1 MAVAAVSL
9 SITVMIL
16 AIATGKGL
24 QEKISAKVTGFT
36 SDIQVTVLDLN
47 QSLEL
52 SPISPDST
60 VIVSLYEIEGVEHV
74 QTQISKNALIK
85 TDTEFEGIVVKGVD
99 NNFDWSFINTH
110 LTQGQLPKYN
120 SYEKSNEILISKKL
134 SQTLGLKIND
144 QALFYF
150 QGKQN
155 NQPLIRK
162 FTIKGIYE
170 TGIEIFDDLYIFA
183 DLKHLQKINRWS
195 ENQFSSIEIKVNK
208 DYNIDAIQS
217 LVEIV
222 TPFDT
227 KVSSSKSLYPQIFDW
242 IKLFDLNIAIILII
256 MIVVASINMISSLL
270 IIILERTKMIG
281 LLKALGAASI
291 SIKKIFLYYAFYLLQ
306 KGLIIGNGIGLSLIA
321 LQHFLAPIELDPAHY
336 YVKKLPVALSIEN
349 WLSINLMSF
358 FYMYGFINNPFT
370 YNSKGRTRKGYTLR
384 ISNQSFFKF
393 LKHFIIKLKMCHKSN
408 LILTHSRTIN
418 ILCF

>member
-1 MAVAAVSL
+1 MNFEKFVAKRLHTESNLQHSISKPILKMAVAAVSL

-24 QEKISAKVTGFT
+24 QEKISDKVTGFT

-60 VIVSLYEIEGVEHV
+60 VIMSLYEIEGVEHV

-134 SQTLGLKIND
+134 SQTLGLEIND
-144 QALFYF
+144 RALFYF

-291 SIKKIFLYYAFYLLQ
+291 SIKKIFLYHAFYLLQ

-336 YVKKLPVALSIEN
+336 YVKKLPVVLSIEN

-358 FYMYGFINNPFT
+358 FICMV
-370 YNSKGRTRKGYTLR
+370 L
-384 ISNQSFFKF
+384 
-393 LKHFIIKLKMCHKSN
+393 LIIPS
-408 LILTHSRTIN
+408 LIIQTVEPVKAIRYE
-418 ILCF
+418 

>member
-52 SPISPDST
+52 SPISPDSSL
-60 VIVSLYEIEGVEHV
+60 IQSLYEIEGIEHV
-74 QTQISKNALIK
+74 QTQITKNALIK
-85 TDTEFEGIVVKGVD
+85 TNTEFEGIAIKGVD

-110 LTQGQLPKYN
+110 LTQGRLPEYN

-134 SQTLGLKIND
+134 SQKLSLEISD

-150 QGKQN
+150 QGKQKI
-155 NQPLIRK
+155 QPLIRK
-162 FTIKGIYE
+162 FSIVGIYE
-170 TGIEIFDDLYIFA
+170 TGIELFDDLYIFA

-195 ENQFSSIEIKVNK
+195 KNQFSSIEIKINK
-208 DYNIDAIQS
+208 DYNIDSVHS

-222 TPFDT
+222 TPYDT
-227 KVSSSKSLYPQIFDW
+227 KVSTTETLYPQIFDW
-242 IKLFDLNIAIILII
+242 IKLFDLNIVIILII

-281 LLKALGAASI
+281 LLKALGATSI
-291 SIKKIFLYYAFYLLQ
+291 SIKKIFLYHAFYLLQ

-321 LQHFLAPIELDPAHY
+321 LQHFLSPIELDPAHY
-336 YVKKLPVALSIEN
+336 YVKKLPVVLSLEN
-349 WLSINLMSF
+349 WFSINLMSF
-358 FYMYGFINNPFT
+358 FICMI
-370 YNSKGRTRKGYTLR
+370 L
-384 ISNQSFFKF
+384 
-393 LKHFIIKLKMCHKSN
+393 LIIPA
-408 LILTHSRTIN
+408 LIIQKVELVKAIRYE
-418 ILCF
+418 

>member
-1 MAVAAVSL
+1 MNFEKFVAKRLHTESNLQHSISKPILKMAVAAVSL

-60 VIVSLYEIEGVEHV
+60 VIMSLYEIEGVEHV

-134 SQTLGLKIND
+134 SQTLGIEIND

-150 QGKQN
+150 QGKQKS
-155 NQPLIRK
+155 QPLIRK

-208 DYNIDAIQS
+208 DYDIDAIQS

-291 SIKKIFLYYAFYLLQ
+291 SIKKIFLYHAFYLLQ

-358 FYMYGFINNPFT
+358 FICMV
-370 YNSKGRTRKGYTLR
+370 L
-384 ISNQSFFKF
+384 
-393 LKHFIIKLKMCHKSN
+393 LIIPA
-408 LILTHSRTIN
+408 LIIQKVEPVKAIRYE
-418 ILCF
+418 

>member
-60 VIVSLYEIEGVEHV
+60 VIMSLYEIEGVEHV

-134 SQTLGLKIND
+134 SQTLSLKIND

-170 TGIEIFDDLYIFA
+170 TGIDIFDDLYIFA

-291 SIKKIFLYYAFYLLQ
+291 SIKKIFLYHAFYLLQ

-358 FYMYGFINNPFT
+358 FICMV
-370 YNSKGRTRKGYTLR
+370 L
-384 ISNQSFFKF
+384 
-393 LKHFIIKLKMCHKSN
+393 LIIPA
-408 LILTHSRTIN
+408 LIIQKVEPVKAMRYE
-418 ILCF
+418 

>member
-60 VIVSLYEIEGVEHV
+60 VIMSLYEIEGVEHV

-291 SIKKIFLYYAFYLLQ
+291 SIKKIFLYHAFYLLQ

-358 FYMYGFINNPFT
+358 FICMV
-370 YNSKGRTRKGYTLR
+370 L
-384 ISNQSFFKF
+384 
-393 LKHFIIKLKMCHKSN
+393 LIIPA
-408 LILTHSRTIN
+408 LIIQKVEPVKAMRYE
-418 ILCF
+418 

>member
-1 MAVAAVSL
+1 MNFEKFVAKRLHTESNLQHSISKPILKMAVTAVSL

-52 SPISPDST
+52 SPISTDSK
-60 VIVSLYEIEGVEHV
+60 VIMSLYEIEGVDHV
-74 QTQISKNALIK
+74 QTQIIKNALIK

-99 NNFDWSFINTH
+99 ENFDWSFINSH
-110 LTQGQLPKYN
+110 LTQGRLPEYN
-120 SYEKSNEILISKKL
+120 SYEKSKEILISKKL
-134 SQTLGLKIND
+134 SQTLGLEIND

-150 QGKQN
+150 QGKQKS
-155 NQPLIRK
+155 QPLIRK

-208 DYNIDAIQS
+208 DYNIDSIQS
-217 LVEIV
+217 LVEIE

-242 IKLFDLNIAIILII
+242 IKLFDLNIAIILLI

-281 LLKALGAASI
+281 LMKALGATSI
-291 SIKKIFLYYAFYLLQ
+291 SIKKIFLYHAFYLLQ
-306 KGLIIGNGIGLSLIA
+306 KGLIIGNGVGLSFIA
-321 LQHFLAPIELDPAHY
+321 LQHFLAPIQLDPTHY

-349 WLSINLMSF
+349 WLSINLISF
-358 FYMYGFINNPFT
+358 FICMVLLIIPALIIQ
-370 YNSKGRTRKGYTLR
+370 KVEPVRALR
-384 ISNQSFFKF
+384 YE
-393 LKHFIIKLKMCHKSN
+393 
-408 LILTHSRTIN
+408 
-418 ILCF
+418 

>member
-1 MAVAAVSL
+1 MNFEKFVAKRLHTESNLQHSISKPILKMAVAAVSL

-60 VIVSLYEIEGVEHV
+60 VIMSLYEIEGVEHV

-110 LTQGQLPKYN
+110 LTQGRLPKYN

-134 SQTLGLKIND
+134 SQTLGLKINE

-208 DYNIDAIQS
+208 DYNINAIQS

-256 MIVVASINMISSLL
+256 MIMVASINMISSLL

-281 LLKALGAASI
+281 LLKAIGAASI
-291 SIKKIFLYYAFYLLQ
+291 SIKKIFLYHAFYLLQ

-349 WLSINLMSF
+349 WLSINLMSV
-358 FYMYGFINNPFT
+358 FICMV
-370 YNSKGRTRKGYTLR
+370 L
-384 ISNQSFFKF
+384 
-393 LKHFIIKLKMCHKSN
+393 LIIPA
-408 LILTHSRTIN
+408 LIIQKIEPVKAIRYE
-418 ILCF
+418 

>member
-1 MAVAAVSL
+1 MNFEKFVAKRLHTESNLQHSISKPILKMAVAAVSL

-52 SPISPDST
+52 SPISPDSM
-60 VIVSLYEIEGVEHV
+60 VIMSLYEIEGVEHV
-74 QTQISKNALIK
+74 QTQITKNALIK
-85 TDTEFEGIVVKGVD
+85 TNTEFEGIVVKGVD
-99 NNFDWSFINTH
+99 NNFDWSFIKTH

-134 SQTLGLKIND
+134 SQTLGLKIKD

-208 DYNIDAIQS
+208 DYNIDSIQS

-281 LLKALGAASI
+281 LLKAMGATSI
-291 SIKKIFLYYAFYLLQ
+291 SIKKIFLYHAFYLLQ
-306 KGLIIGNGIGLSLIA
+306 KGLIIGNGIGLFLIA
-321 LQHFLAPIELDPAHY
+321 LQHFLTPIELDPAHY

-349 WLSINLMSF
+349 WLGINLMCF
-358 FYMYGFINNPFT
+358 FICMV
-370 YNSKGRTRKGYTLR
+370 L
-384 ISNQSFFKF
+384 
-393 LKHFIIKLKMCHKSN
+393 LIIPA
-408 LILTHSRTIN
+408 LIIQKVEPVKAIRYE
-418 ILCF
+418 

>member
-1 MAVAAVSL
+1 MNFEKFVAKRLHTESNLQHSISKPILKMAVAAVSL

-52 SPISPDST
+52 SPISPDSSL
-60 VIVSLYEIEGVEHV
+60 ILSLYEIEGVEHV
-74 QTQISKNALIK
+74 QTQITKNALIK
-85 TDTEFEGIVVKGVD
+85 TNTEFEGIAIKGVD

-110 LTQGQLPKYN
+110 LTQGRLPEYN

-134 SQTLGLKIND
+134 SQKLNLEIND

-150 QGKQN
+150 QGKQKS
-155 NQPLIRK
+155 QPLIRK
-162 FTIKGIYE
+162 FSIVGIYE
-170 TGIEIFDDLYIFA
+170 TGIELFDDLYILA
-183 DLKHLQKINRWS
+183 DLKHLQKINQWS
-195 ENQFSSIEIKVNK
+195 KNQFSSIEIKINK
-208 DYNIDAIQS
+208 DYNIDSIHS

-222 TPFDT
+222 TPYDT
-227 KVSSSKSLYPQIFDW
+227 KVSTTETLYPQIFDW

-256 MIVVASINMISSLL
+256 MIVVASINMISSIL

-281 LLKALGAASI
+281 LLKALGATSI
-291 SIKKIFLYYAFYLLQ
+291 SIKKIFLYHAFYLLQ

-321 LQHFLAPIELDPAHY
+321 LQHFLAPIELDPGHY
-336 YVKKLPVALSIEN
+336 YVKKLPVVLSLEN
-349 WLSINLMSF
+349 WFSINLMSF
-358 FYMYGFINNPFT
+358 FICMV
-370 YNSKGRTRKGYTLR
+370 L
-384 ISNQSFFKF
+384 
-393 LKHFIIKLKMCHKSN
+393 LIIPA
-408 LILTHSRTIN
+408 LIIQKIEPVKAIRYE
-418 ILCF
+418 

>member
-1 MAVAAVSL
+1 MNFEKFVAKRLHTESNLQHSISKPILKMAVAAVSL

-60 VIVSLYEIEGVEHV
+60 VIMSLYEIEGVEHV

-358 FYMYGFINNPFT
+358 FICMV
-370 YNSKGRTRKGYTLR
+370 L
-384 ISNQSFFKF
+384 
-393 LKHFIIKLKMCHKSN
+393 LIIPS
-408 LILTHSRTIN
+408 LIIQKVEPVKAIRYE
-418 ILCF
+418 

>member
-1 MAVAAVSL
+1 MNFEKFVAKRLHTESNLQHSISKPILKMAVAAVSL

-60 VIVSLYEIEGVEHV
+60 VIMSLYEIEGVEHV

-162 FTIKGIYE
+162 FTINGIYE

-291 SIKKIFLYYAFYLLQ
+291 SIKKIFLYHAFYLLQ

-358 FYMYGFINNPFT
+358 FICMV
-370 YNSKGRTRKGYTLR
+370 L
-384 ISNQSFFKF
+384 
-393 LKHFIIKLKMCHKSN
+393 LIIPS
-408 LILTHSRTIN
+408 LIIQKVEPVKAIRYE
-418 ILCF
+418 

>member
-47 QSLEL
+47 QSLEI

-60 VIVSLYEIEGVEHV
+60 VIMSLYEIEGVEHV

-99 NNFDWSFINTH
+99 NNFDWGFINTH

-134 SQTLGLKIND
+134 SQTLGLKINE

-208 DYNIDAIQS
+208 DYNINAIQS

-291 SIKKIFLYYAFYLLQ
+291 SIKKIFLYHAFYLLQ

-349 WLSINLMSF
+349 WISINLMSV
-358 FYMYGFINNPFT
+358 FICMV
-370 YNSKGRTRKGYTLR
+370 L
-384 ISNQSFFKF
+384 
-393 LKHFIIKLKMCHKSN
+393 LIIPA
-408 LILTHSRTIN
+408 LIIQKIEPVKAIRYE
-418 ILCF
+418 

>member
-1 MAVAAVSL
+1 MNFEKFVAKRLHTESNLQHSISKPILKMAVAAVSL

-60 VIVSLYEIEGVEHV
+60 VIMSLYEIEGVEHV

-134 SQTLGLKIND
+134 SQSLGLKINE

-170 TGIEIFDDLYIFA
+170 TGIEIFDELYIFA

-195 ENQFSSIEIKVNK
+195 KNQFSSIEIKVNK

-222 TPFDT
+222 TPFNT

-281 LLKALGAASI
+281 LLKALGATNI
-291 SIKKIFLYYAFYLLQ
+291 SIKKIFLYHAFYLLQ

-349 WLSINLMSF
+349 WLNINLMSF
-358 FYMYGFINNPFT
+358 FICMV
-370 YNSKGRTRKGYTLR
+370 L
-384 ISNQSFFKF
+384 
-393 LKHFIIKLKMCHKSN
+393 LIIPA
-408 LILTHSRTIN
+408 LIIQKIEPIRAIRYE
-418 ILCF
+418 

>member
-1 MAVAAVSL
+1 MNFEKFVAKRLHTESNLQHSISKPILKMAVAAVSL

-52 SPISPDST
+52 SPISPDSSL
-60 VIVSLYEIEGVEHV
+60 IQSLYEIEGIEHV
-74 QTQISKNALIK
+74 QTQITKNALIK
-85 TDTEFEGIVVKGVD
+85 TNTEFEGIAIKGVD

-110 LTQGQLPKYN
+110 LTQGRLPEYN

-134 SQTLGLKIND
+134 SQKLSLEISD

-150 QGKQN
+150 QGKQKS
-155 NQPLIRK
+155 QPLIRK
-162 FTIKGIYE
+162 FSIVGIYE
-170 TGIEIFDDLYIFA
+170 TGIELFDDLYIFA

-195 ENQFSSIEIKVNK
+195 KNQFSSIEIKINK
-208 DYNIDAIQS
+208 DYNIDSVHS

-222 TPFDT
+222 TPYDT
-227 KVSSSKSLYPQIFDW
+227 KVSTTETLYPQIFDW
-242 IKLFDLNIAIILII
+242 IKLFDLNIVIILII

-281 LLKALGAASI
+281 LLKALGATSI
-291 SIKKIFLYYAFYLLQ
+291 SIKKIFLYHAFYLLQ

-336 YVKKLPVALSIEN
+336 YVKKLPVVLSLEN
-349 WLSINLMSF
+349 WFSINLMSF
-358 FYMYGFINNPFT
+358 FICMV
-370 YNSKGRTRKGYTLR
+370 L
-384 ISNQSFFKF
+384 
-393 LKHFIIKLKMCHKSN
+393 LIIPA
-408 LILTHSRTIN
+408 LIIQKVEPVKAIRYE
-418 ILCF
+418 

>member
-1 MAVAAVSL
+1 MNFEKFVAKRLHTESNLQHSISKPILKMAVAAVSL

-24 QEKISAKVTGFT
+24 QEKISDKVTGFT

-52 SPISPDST
+52 SPIILDST
-60 VIVSLYEIEGVEHV
+60 VIMSLYEIEGVEHV

-134 SQTLGLKIND
+134 SQTLGLEIND
-144 QALFYF
+144 RALFYF

-195 ENQFSSIEIKVNK
+195 ENEFSSIEIKVNK

-217 LVEIV
+217 LVEIL

-291 SIKKIFLYYAFYLLQ
+291 SIKKIFLYHAFYLLK
-306 KGLIIGNGIGLSLIA
+306 KGLIIGNGIGLFLIA

-358 FYMYGFINNPFT
+358 FICMV
-370 YNSKGRTRKGYTLR
+370 L
-384 ISNQSFFKF
+384 
-393 LKHFIIKLKMCHKSN
+393 LIIPA
-408 LILTHSRTIN
+408 LIIQKIEPVKAIRYE
-418 ILCF
+418 

>member
-1 MAVAAVSL
+1 LNFEKFVAKRLHTESNLQHSISKPILKMAVAAVSL

-24 QEKISAKVTGFT
+24 QEKISDKVTGFT

-52 SPISPDST
+52 SPIILDST
-60 VIVSLYEIEGVEHV
+60 VIMSLYEIEGVEHV

-99 NNFDWSFINTH
+99 NNFDWSFINMH

-134 SQTLGLKIND
+134 SQKLSLEIND

-170 TGIEIFDDLYIFA
+170 TGLEIFDDLYIFA

-195 ENQFSSIEIKVNK
+195 ENEFSSIEIKVNK

-217 LVEIV
+217 LVEIL

-281 LLKALGAASI
+281 LLKALGASSI
-291 SIKKIFLYYAFYLLQ
+291 SIKKIFLYHAFYLLK
-306 KGLIIGNGIGLSLIA
+306 KGLIIGNGIGLFLIA

-358 FYMYGFINNPFT
+358 FICMV
-370 YNSKGRTRKGYTLR
+370 L
-384 ISNQSFFKF
+384 
-393 LKHFIIKLKMCHKSN
+393 LIIPA
-408 LILTHSRTIN
+408 LIIQKIEPVKAIRYE
-418 ILCF
+418 

>member
-1 MAVAAVSL
+1 MNFEKFVAKRLHTESNLQHSISKPILKMAVAAVSL

-24 QEKISAKVTGFT
+24 QEKISDKVTGFT

-52 SPISPDST
+52 SPIILDST
-60 VIVSLYEIEGVEHV
+60 VIMSLYEIEGVEHV

-162 FTIKGIYE
+162 FTINGIYE

-195 ENQFSSIEIKVNK
+195 ENEFSSIEIKVNK

-281 LLKALGAASI
+281 LLKALGASSI
-291 SIKKIFLYYAFYLLQ
+291 SIKKIFLYHAFYLLK
-306 KGLIIGNGIGLSLIA
+306 KGLIIGNGIGLFLIA

-358 FYMYGFINNPFT
+358 FICMV
-370 YNSKGRTRKGYTLR
+370 L
-384 ISNQSFFKF
+384 
-393 LKHFIIKLKMCHKSN
+393 LIIPA
-408 LILTHSRTIN
+408 LIIQKIEPVKAIRYE
-418 ILCF
+418 

>member
-60 VIVSLYEIEGVEHV
+60 VIMSLYEIEGVEHV

-208 DYNIDAIQS
+208 DYNLDAIQS

-291 SIKKIFLYYAFYLLQ
+291 SIKKIFLYHAFYLLQ

-358 FYMYGFINNPFT
+358 FICMV
-370 YNSKGRTRKGYTLR
+370 L
-384 ISNQSFFKF
+384 
-393 LKHFIIKLKMCHKSN
+393 LIIPA
-408 LILTHSRTIN
+408 LIIQKVEPVKAIRYE
-418 ILCF
+418 

>member
-1 MAVAAVSL
+1 MNFEKFVAKRLHTESNLQHSISKPILKMAVAAVSL

-60 VIVSLYEIEGVEHV
+60 VIMSLYEIEGVEHV

-99 NNFDWSFINTH
+99 NNFDWSFIRTH

-291 SIKKIFLYYAFYLLQ
+291 SIKKIFLYHAFYLLQ

-358 FYMYGFINNPFT
+358 FICMV
-370 YNSKGRTRKGYTLR
+370 L
-384 ISNQSFFKF
+384 
-393 LKHFIIKLKMCHKSN
+393 LIIPA
-408 LILTHSRTIN
+408 LIIQKVEPVKAIRYE
-418 ILCF
+418 

>member
-1 MAVAAVSL
+1 MNFEKFVAKRLHTESNLQHSISKPILKMAVAAVSL

-52 SPISPDST
+52 SPISPDSS
-60 VIVSLYEIEGVEHV
+60 VIMSLYEIEGVEHV

-99 NNFDWSFINTH
+99 DNFDWNFIDAH

-170 TGIEIFDDLYIFA
+170 TGIEIFDNLYIFA

-208 DYNIDAIQS
+208 DYNIDSIQS

-222 TPFDT
+222 TPFDA

-291 SIKKIFLYYAFYLLQ
+291 SIKKIFLYHAFYLLQ

-321 LQHFLAPIELDPAHY
+321 LQYFLAPIELDPAHY

-358 FYMYGFINNPFT
+358 FICMV
-370 YNSKGRTRKGYTLR
+370 L
-384 ISNQSFFKF
+384 
-393 LKHFIIKLKMCHKSN
+393 LIIPA
-408 LILTHSRTIN
+408 LIIQKVEPVKAIRYE
-418 ILCF
+418 

>member
-1 MAVAAVSL
+1 MNFEKFVAKRLHTESNLQHSISKPILKMAVAAVSL

-60 VIVSLYEIEGVEHV
+60 VITSLYEIEGVEHV

-99 NNFDWSFINTH
+99 NNFDWSFISTH

-134 SQTLGLKIND
+134 SQTLSLKIND

-208 DYNIDAIQS
+208 DYNINAIQS

-291 SIKKIFLYYAFYLLQ
+291 SIKKIFLYHAFYLLQ

-358 FYMYGFINNPFT
+358 FICMV
-370 YNSKGRTRKGYTLR
+370 L
-384 ISNQSFFKF
+384 
-393 LKHFIIKLKMCHKSN
+393 LIIPA
-408 LILTHSRTIN
+408 LIIQKVELVKAIRYE
-418 ILCF
+418 

>member
-1 MAVAAVSL
+1 MNFEKFVAKRLHTESNLQHSISKPILKMAVAAVSL

-60 VIVSLYEIEGVEHV
+60 VIMSLYEIEGVEHV

-170 TGIEIFDDLYIFA
+170 TGIEIFDDHYIFA

-291 SIKKIFLYYAFYLLQ
+291 SIKKIFLYHAFYLLQ

-358 FYMYGFINNPFT
+358 FICMV
-370 YNSKGRTRKGYTLR
+370 L
-384 ISNQSFFKF
+384 
-393 LKHFIIKLKMCHKSN
+393 LIIPA
-408 LILTHSRTIN
+408 LIIQKVEPVKAIRYE
-418 ILCF
+418 

>member
-1 MAVAAVSL
+1 MNFEKFVAKRLHTESNLQHSISKPILKMAVAAVSL

-60 VIVSLYEIEGVEHV
+60 VIMSLYEIEGVEHV

-120 SYEKSNEILISKKL
+120 SYEKSNEILISKKI

-291 SIKKIFLYYAFYLLQ
+291 SIKKIFLYHAFYLLQ

-358 FYMYGFINNPFT
+358 FICMV
-370 YNSKGRTRKGYTLR
+370 L
-384 ISNQSFFKF
+384 
-393 LKHFIIKLKMCHKSN
+393 LIIPA
-408 LILTHSRTIN
+408 LIIEKIEPVKAIRYE
-418 ILCF
+418 

>member
-1 MAVAAVSL
+1 MNFEKFVAKRLHTESNLQHSISKPILKMAVAAVSL

-52 SPISPDST
+52 SPISPDSSL
-60 VIVSLYEIEGVEHV
+60 ILSLYEIEGVEHV
-74 QTQISKNALIK
+74 QTQITKNALIK
-85 TDTEFEGIVVKGVD
+85 TNTEFEGIAIKGVD

-110 LTQGQLPKYN
+110 LTQGRLPEYN

-134 SQTLGLKIND
+134 SQKLNLEIND

-150 QGKQN
+150 QGKQKS
-155 NQPLIRK
+155 QPLIRK
-162 FTIKGIYE
+162 FSIVGIYE
-170 TGIEIFDDLYIFA
+170 TGIELFDDLYILA
-183 DLKHLQKINRWS
+183 DLKHLQKINQWS
-195 ENQFSSIEIKVNK
+195 KNQFSSIEIKINK
-208 DYNIDAIQS
+208 DYNIDSIHS

-222 TPFDT
+222 TPYDA
-227 KVSSSKSLYPQIFDW
+227 KVSTTETLYPQIFDW

-256 MIVVASINMISSLL
+256 MIVVASINMISSIL

-281 LLKALGAASI
+281 LLKALGATSI
-291 SIKKIFLYYAFYLLQ
+291 SIKKIFLYHAFYLLQ

-321 LQHFLAPIELDPAHY
+321 LQHFLAPIELDPGHY
-336 YVKKLPVALSIEN
+336 YVKKLPVVLSLEN
-349 WLSINLMSF
+349 WFSINLMSF
-358 FYMYGFINNPFT
+358 FICMV
-370 YNSKGRTRKGYTLR
+370 L
-384 ISNQSFFKF
+384 
-393 LKHFIIKLKMCHKSN
+393 LIIPA
-408 LILTHSRTIN
+408 LIIQKIEPVKAIRYE
-418 ILCF
+418 

>member
-60 VIVSLYEIEGVEHV
+60 VITSLYEIEGVEHV

-110 LTQGQLPKYN
+110 LTQGHLPKYN

-134 SQTLGLKIND
+134 SQTLSLKIND

-291 SIKKIFLYYAFYLLQ
+291 SIKKIFLYHAFYLLQ

-358 FYMYGFINNPFT
+358 FICMV
-370 YNSKGRTRKGYTLR
+370 L
-384 ISNQSFFKF
+384 
-393 LKHFIIKLKMCHKSN
+393 LIIPA
-408 LILTHSRTIN
+408 LIIQKVELVKAIRYE
-418 ILCF
+418 

>member
-16 AIATGKGL
+16 TIATGKGL

-60 VIVSLYEIEGVEHV
+60 VIMSLYEIEGVEHV

-291 SIKKIFLYYAFYLLQ
+291 SIKKIFLYHAFYLLQ
-306 KGLIIGNGIGLSLIA
+306 KGLIIGNGIGLSLVA

-358 FYMYGFINNPFT
+358 FICMV
-370 YNSKGRTRKGYTLR
+370 L
-384 ISNQSFFKF
+384 
-393 LKHFIIKLKMCHKSN
+393 LIIPA
-408 LILTHSRTIN
+408 LIIQKVEPVKAIRYE
-418 ILCF
+418 

>member
-1 MAVAAVSL
+1 MNFEKFVAKRLHTESNLQHSISKPILKMAVAAVSL

-47 QSLEL
+47 KSLEL
-52 SPISPDST
+52 LPISPDSS
-60 VIVSLYEIEGVEHV
+60 VIINLYEIEGVEHV
-74 QTQISKNALIK
+74 QTQITKNALIK
-85 TDTEFEGIVVKGVD
+85 TDTEFEGIIVKGVD
-99 NNFDWSFINTH
+99 DNFDWNFINAH

-170 TGIEIFDDLYIFA
+170 TGIEIFDDNYIFA

-291 SIKKIFLYYAFYLLQ
+291 SIKKIFLYHAFYLLQ

-358 FYMYGFINNPFT
+358 FICMV
-370 YNSKGRTRKGYTLR
+370 L
-384 ISNQSFFKF
+384 
-393 LKHFIIKLKMCHKSN
+393 LIIPA
-408 LILTHSRTIN
+408 LIIQKVEPVKAIRYE
-418 ILCF
+418 

>member
-1 MAVAAVSL
+1 MNFEKFVAKRLHTESNLQHSISKPILKMAVAAVSL

-60 VIVSLYEIEGVEHV
+60 VIMSLYEIEGVEHV

-99 NNFDWSFINTH
+99 NNFDWNFINMH

-134 SQTLGLKIND
+134 SQTLGIKIND

-208 DYNIDAIQS
+208 DYNIDSIQS

-291 SIKKIFLYYAFYLLQ
+291 SIKKIFLYHAFYLLQ

-358 FYMYGFINNPFT
+358 FICMVLLTIPALIIQ
-370 YNSKGRTRKGYTLR
+370 KVEPVRALR
-384 ISNQSFFKF
+384 YE
-393 LKHFIIKLKMCHKSN
+393 
-408 LILTHSRTIN
+408 
-418 ILCF
+418 

>member
-1 MAVAAVSL
+1 MNFEKFVAKRLHTESNLEHSISKPILKMAVAAVSL

-16 AIATGKGL
+16 AISTGKGL

-52 SPISPDST
+52 SPISSDST
-60 VIVSLYEIEGVEHV
+60 VIMSLYEIEGVEHV

-99 NNFDWSFINTH
+99 DNFDWNFINTH

-291 SIKKIFLYYAFYLLQ
+291 SIKKIFLYHAFYLLQ

-358 FYMYGFINNPFT
+358 FICMV
-370 YNSKGRTRKGYTLR
+370 L
-384 ISNQSFFKF
+384 
-393 LKHFIIKLKMCHKSN
+393 LIIPA
-408 LILTHSRTIN
+408 LIIQKVEPIKAIRYE
-418 ILCF
+418 

>member
-1 MAVAAVSL
+1 MNFEKFVAKRLHTESNLQHSISKPILKMAVAAVSL

-24 QEKISAKVTGFT
+24 QEKISDKVTGFT

-60 VIVSLYEIEGVEHV
+60 VIMSLYEIEGVEHV
-74 QTQISKNALIK
+74 QTQITKNALIK
-85 TDTEFEGIVVKGVD
+85 TDTEFEGIIVKGVD
-99 NNFDWSFINTH
+99 DNFDWNFINAH

-291 SIKKIFLYYAFYLLQ
+291 SIKKIFLYHAFYLLQ

-358 FYMYGFINNPFT
+358 FICMV
-370 YNSKGRTRKGYTLR
+370 L
-384 ISNQSFFKF
+384 
-393 LKHFIIKLKMCHKSN
+393 LIIPA
-408 LILTHSRTIN
+408 LIIQKVEPVKAIRYE
-418 ILCF
+418 

>member
-1 MAVAAVSL
+1 MNFEKFVAKRLHTESNLQHSISKPILKMAVAAVSL

-60 VIVSLYEIEGVEHV
+60 VIMSLYEIEGVEHV

-162 FTIKGIYE
+162 FIIKGIYE

-291 SIKKIFLYYAFYLLQ
+291 SIKKIFLYHAFYLLQ

-358 FYMYGFINNPFT
+358 FICMV
-370 YNSKGRTRKGYTLR
+370 L
-384 ISNQSFFKF
+384 
-393 LKHFIIKLKMCHKSN
+393 LIIPA
-408 LILTHSRTIN
+408 LIIQKVEPVKAIRYE
-418 ILCF
+418 